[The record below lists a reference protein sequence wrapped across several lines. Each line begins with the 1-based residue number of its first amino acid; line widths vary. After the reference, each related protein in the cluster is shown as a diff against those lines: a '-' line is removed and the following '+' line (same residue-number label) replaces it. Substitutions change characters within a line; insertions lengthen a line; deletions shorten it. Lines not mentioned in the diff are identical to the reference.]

1 MLEVQTFIYYT
12 FIFLSW
18 KVKQNSLFQQGL
30 THYDKNIT
38 SVPDLPVCL
47 FFIYSLNFLECV
59 FFFHVWFPQKVAVV
73 FLLEMTCV
81 CWYLFLFFSAVTDH
95 RPACGWVE
103 QKGSFVYLTSLGW
116 QQARGQCQHW
126 ATSLVL
132 STSSIPPASCCRSDF
147 LWGSLGLIKRREW
160 IFMRLKN
167 TALNLNIF
175 GLYC

>member
-1 MLEVQTFIYYT
+1 M
-12 FIFLSW
+12 SW

-47 FFIYSLNFLECV
+47 FFCFVFYSLNFLECV
-59 FFFHVWFPQKVAVV
+59 FFSCLISTESYWF
-73 FLLEMTCV
+73 FSWRWCV
-81 CWYLFLFFSAVTDH
+81 SAGICSFFFSAVTDH

-103 QKGSFVYLTSLGW
+103 QKGSFVFLTSLGW

-147 LWGSLGLIKRREW
+147 LWGSLGVIKQREW

-175 GLYC
+175 GLYP